1 MKSMIALL
9 PVVAAVVPRIELD
22 LSGVQSQ
29 KLGTS
34 IYRAHDLARAQP
46 DGTAVLSRQDW
57 TEKCE
62 AGTSTTTATCPFPVA
77 KAFDHQDKSVQV
89 TTRVFLVDVNGH
101 TCGTAAGD
109 HADCKALCEGSPTC
123 QVTSVSFG
131 QRSTFL
137 FKYDATDAAGNH
149 AEQVV
154 FALILDDA
162 VAPKLIVCDGDA
174 ETVEAAS
181 TTWKLCASS
190 TAEDN
195 IDGDIK
201 KDITYDIQNMDAS
214 GSYLCT
220 GASYADYVKY
230 LASPTGAEP
239 CATQHLATKNVGRYL
254 VTFKVCDEAGVYG
267 VNSQNN
273 CVNAHKAVLI
283 KDTLAPWID
292 VHGAEPTV
300 HECGVT
306 YTDQG
311 ATVKDLLDTEALMRD
326 LQVSPYLTITQNVED
341 KAVDDYHV
349 TYNAQDYAGNVAE
362 TKTRNVWVRDTTKPA
377 MTLSGDSEVVHYSCD
392 PNHPDR
398 DASHA
403 QHVADNARAACPADF
418 PADPANSV
426 TCEDSCGTWDAG
438 KTGLELTPVRTWN
451 RPFNEKVLGDYIRTY
466 TCTDAAGNANSET
479 RKFTIEDKDSP
490 VIQVMGS
497 DDETYDASNTVEYT
511 DKGATCEDYVD
522 GVLSHAVEVSGQ
534 VVNMRIP
541 GVYTIS
547 YDCQDLSGNQAH
559 QMHRQVTI
567 SDTSCPTIVLN
578 GQTVVYVEAGFEY
591 NDEGARANDDLD
603 GDITSKVWKDGDT
616 VTTSGAFYSRRSCR
630 EIKTQYAAAQS
641 GEYYITTYIASTQSF
656 QRTLVHC
663 DMHSTNAAGAAPG
676 YTYYGCDGC
685 DRVTPYGNAQ
695 GDCPAR
701 GLEMAQFATGD
712 VATKTWASTGAGKS
726 SFGESYFPADAEAKT
741 DKYLCST
748 NDQATSTSNA
758 ETAHAHALTHDQI
771 ERAEAGKYVINYH
784 VEDSS
789 GNPECA
795 SPSRTVIV
803 RDTLPPVIT
812 LHLRNKLIHM
822 SDASQ
827 TGLGT
832 QANPAGTNE
841 NPQLKADYTPTTTT
855 QNSFMAEESSSSVNG
870 WVLAAVAST
879 VSGLALLSMT
889 LRKPTTTVEV

>member
-1 MKSMIALL
+1 MKSVIALL
-9 PVVAAVVPRIELD
+9 PVVAAAVPRIELD

-34 IYRAHDLARAQP
+34 IYRAHDLGRAQP

-77 KAFDHQDKSVQV
+77 KAFDHQDKAVQV

-101 TCGTAAGD
+101 TCGTASGD

-123 QVTSVSFG
+123 QVSSVSFG
-131 QRSTFL
+131 QRSTYL

-162 VAPKLIVCDGDA
+162 VAPKLVVCDGDA

-190 TAEDN
+190 TADDL
-195 IDGDIK
+195 IDGNIK
-201 KDITYDIQNMDAS
+201 SSITYDIQNMDAS

-220 GASYADYVKY
+220 AQSYATYVAY
-230 LASPTGAEP
+230 LAAPTGTEP

-254 VTFKVCDEAGVYG
+254 VTFKVCDSAGVYG

-273 CVNAHKAVLI
+273 CVTAHKAVLI

-311 ATVKDLLDTEALMRD
+311 ATVKDLLDTEALKRD
-326 LQVSPYLTITQNVED
+326 LQVTPYLTVTQNVED

-362 TKTRNVWVRDTTKPA
+362 TKTRNVWVRDTTKPV
-377 MTLSGDSEVVHYSCD
+377 MVRSGDAEVVHYSCD

-403 QHVADNARAACPADF
+403 QHVAADARAACPADF

-451 RPFNEKVLGDYIRTY
+451 RPFNERVLGDYIRTY
-466 TCTDAAGNANSET
+466 TCTDAAGNANSVT

-547 YDCQDLSGNQAH
+547 YDCQDLSGNQAK
-559 QMHRQVTI
+559 QMHRKVTI
-567 SDTSCPTIVLN
+567 SDTSCPTIQLN
-578 GQTVVYVEAGFEY
+578 GQSVVYVEAGFEY
-591 NDEGARANDDLD
+591 NDAGATANDDLD

-630 EIKTQYAAAQS
+630 EIKSQYAAAQS
-641 GEYYITTYIASTQSF
+641 GEYYITTYIAASQSF

-663 DMHSTNAAGAAPG
+663 DMHSKNGAGKTPG

-685 DRVTPYGNAQ
+685 DRVTPYGDAQ

-701 GLEMAQFATGD
+701 GLEMAKFATVSD
-712 VATKTWASTGAGKS
+712 AATKTWASSTSNIYFGA
-726 SFGESYFPADAEAKT
+726 SYFPADATAKT

-748 NDQATSTSNA
+748 NDQSTSNNA